1 MIYPTKYNLV
11 IVQGATFN
19 PTFTWNNSGGTV
31 IDLSAYT
38 AAELQIRSS
47 INAADPPAVDL
58 TLNAGITLAG
68 TAPNISILIDATDTA
83 NLTIQ
88 QGVYNLNL
96 TDSTGNV
103 IRLLEGN
110 VKINPTVIKA

>member
-31 IDLSAYT
+31 IDLSTYT

-47 INAADPPAVDL
+47 INAADPPSVDL
-58 TLNAGITLAG
+58 TLGSGITLS
-68 TAPNISILIDATDTA
+68 TSAPNISIFIDDTETS

-96 TDSTGNV
+96 TDATGNV

-110 VKINPTVIKA
+110 VKINPTVIRA